1 VAAEDRNADAML
13 TKILISD
20 FKIVPLIIKP
30 FVTDSKKFLQTNIK
44 GVMLRGKAAVGFK
57 DTYVNLQ

>member
-44 GVMLRGKAAVGFK
+44 GVMLCGKAAVGFK